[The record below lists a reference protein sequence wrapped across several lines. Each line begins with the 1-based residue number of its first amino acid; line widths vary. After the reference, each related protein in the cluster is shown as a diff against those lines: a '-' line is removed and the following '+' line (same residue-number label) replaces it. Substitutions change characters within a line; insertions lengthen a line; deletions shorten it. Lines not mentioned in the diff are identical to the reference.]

1 MFKFIKN
8 KKYLFIIF
16 ILIIVPISVVVA
28 DELKLQ
34 TAWPL
39 SPMTQINLQ
48 DIDPYQYGNQI
59 ANITYLIAYLYEWG
73 IALGGLAAFVAL
85 LIAGFVYMTSVGD
98 PTKMKEAMDRIKSAL
113 LGLIFLLSSYL
124 ILNTINPE
132 LTTLRPI
139 DFIIDPDYIHLEIV
153 LEPAAKLKPCDFAIV
168 CEGENFEGRC
178 EKMKPS
184 QDDDFNFSGKI
195 GHRGSVAFCRKRR
208 TCDPTATDPATDLP
222 KVCPAGWE
230 KYDGIYKEPTIFEDD
245 VGLDICKTPPKR
257 EGVSIINPD
266 IYMETTGCRMTI
278 YDGWGPFDC
287 LWEMASIMTRTE
299 NLSQVEN
306 VISDEIACL
315 ELDQLVHQKVK

>member
-1 MFKFIKN
+1 
-8 KKYLFIIF
+8 
-16 ILIIVPISVVVA
+16 LIIVPISVVVA

-48 DIDPYQYGNQI
+48 DIDPGQGGNQI

-139 DFIIDPDYIHLEIV
+139 DFIIDPDDIHLEIV

-168 CEGENFEGRC
+168 CEGENFDGRC
-178 EKMKPS
+178 RRMNPGKNDGFS
-184 QDDDFNFSGKI
+184 FSGEI
-195 GHRGSVAFCRKRR
+195 GNRGSVAFCRKRR
-208 TCDPTATDPATDLP
+208 TCDPNKRED
-222 KVCPAGWE
+222 CPAGWK
-230 KYDGIYKEPTIFEDD
+230 KYNGIHKEPTIFEDNAG
-245 VGLDICKTPPKR
+245 VDICRDNTTLA
-257 EGVSIINPD
+257 GVN
-266 IYMETTGCRMTI
+266 YMETTGCRMTI

-287 LWEMASIMTRTE
+287 TQEMTSIITRTE

>member
-48 DIDPYQYGNQI
+48 DIDPDQDGNQI

-139 DFIIDPDYIHLEIV
+139 DFTIDPKVISLEID
-153 LEPAAKLKPCDFAIV
+153 LKSAIELIPCDFAIV
-168 CEGENFEGRC
+168 CAGENFEGSCRRMNPG
-178 EKMKPS
+178 K
-184 QDDDFNFSGKI
+184 DDDFSFSGKI

-208 TCDPTATDPATDLP
+208 TCDPTAIDPATDLP

-230 KYDGIYKEPTIFEDD
+230 WCDVLEIYKEPTIFEDD
-245 VGLDICKTPPKR
+245 DEVDICRDNTTLA
-257 EGVSIINPD
+257 GVN
-266 IYMETTGCRMTI
+266 YMETTGCRMTI

-287 LWEMASIMTRTE
+287 TREMTSIITRTE

-306 VISDEIACL
+306 VISDEISCL
-315 ELDQLVHQKVK
+315 ELTQLTH